1 MSPSMN
7 KRELTVSNLNACWD
21 SCLELFGGLSD
32 EQFAVRS
39 LCPDWD
45 VKGVVAH
52 LTSVEQALSGWVP
65 TADNQQPPF
74 EEIGGYYAAA
84 VALAPAALV
93 DKMREVLGARREQ
106 LASATDELFEVEC
119 MSPVG
124 MANYGRFMAIREFD
138 FWMHERDCRTPLG
151 MPTDNGGPAAEMALN
166 EVHLSIGF
174 IVGKRIGMS
183 EGTSIH
189 FEIRGACERDIYVEV
204 TDRAREVAT
213 LDDPTVTLRCD
224 SMAFMDQACGRV
236 DPAEPIDAG
245 LISWSGDDE
254 LGRHAAT
261 HLRFTM

>member
-1 MSPSMN
+1 MN
-7 KRELTVSNLNACWD
+7 QRELTVSNLNACWD
-21 SCLELFGGLSD
+21 SCLDLFGGLTD

-52 LTSVEQALSGWVP
+52 LTGVEQGLSGWVP
-65 TADNQQPPF
+65 SADNLMPPF
-74 EEIGGYYAAA
+74 EQMPANVEAAM
-84 VALAPAALV
+84 ALEPQALV
-93 DKMREVLGARREQ
+93 AKLREVLAERREQ
-106 LASATDELFEVEC
+106 LAAATDELFEAESG
-119 MSPVG
+119 SPVG
-124 MANYGRFMAIREFD
+124 QTTYGRFMAIREFD

-174 IVGKRIGMS
+174 IVGKRIGLS

-204 TDRAREVAT
+204 TDRAREVNS
-213 LDDPTVTLRCD
+213 LDSPTVTLHCD
-224 SMAFMDQACGRV
+224 SMAFMDQACGRI
-236 DPAEPIDAG
+236 DPQEPIDAG
-245 LISWSGDDE
+245 LIRWSGDEE
-254 LGRHAAT
+254 LGRQAAT